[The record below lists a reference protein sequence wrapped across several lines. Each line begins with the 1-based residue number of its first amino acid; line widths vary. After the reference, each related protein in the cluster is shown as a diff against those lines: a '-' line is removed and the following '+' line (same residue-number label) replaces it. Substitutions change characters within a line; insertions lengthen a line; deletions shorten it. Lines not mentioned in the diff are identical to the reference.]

1 MQPTPPGWYWDPGNR
16 PGLFRWW
23 DGHAWSVEL
32 TPDRTDPPP
41 RSPNLPT
48 PDADGRFYAGGLS
61 FPALPEPWR
70 PSPGYPD
77 IDDVHGQELVVGKT
91 PRGPYLAAV
100 FIGGLPASVEYDGD
114 LDAAGMAF
122 ANTVLQAYYP
132 HEHPHDSL
140 APEPA
145 SVDDRRAW
153 RLAVP
158 LDVDDPALPFT
169 IEEAL
174 IVLVDVGG
182 DGAHP
187 GVLFASL
194 PGVDGVPSTQEIFSS
209 LTVSRPG
216 PD

>member
-23 DGHAWSVEL
+23 NGRAWSSEL

-41 RSPNLPT
+41 HSPELPA
-48 PDADGRFYAGGLS
+48 PDADGRFRSGGLS

-70 PSPGYPD
+70 PCPGYPD
-77 IDDVHGQELVVGKT
+77 IDDVRGQELVVGKT

-100 FIGGLPASVEYDGD
+100 FIGGLPAFVEHDGD
-114 LDAAGMAF
+114 LDGDLDGAGMAF
-122 ANTVLQAYYP
+122 ANAMLRTYYP
-132 HEHPHDSL
+132 HEHPHASL

-145 SVDDRRAW
+145 TVDDRRAW

-169 IEEAL
+169 TEEAL
-174 IVLVDVGG
+174 FVLVDVS
-182 DGAHP
+182 DERS

-194 PGVDGVPSTQEIFSS
+194 PGVDGVPSAQEVFGS
-209 LTVSRPG
+209 LSVSV
-216 PD
+216 